1 MHFSIIV
8 MQFIYDCGRMKMD
21 RGLWAR
27 MHPAEAERLVEIMP
41 RKHGTRSEGFR
52 RAAGNLT
59 V

>member
-1 MHFSIIV
+1 M